1 MRNNFLY
8 NKDFNGLVDKMRK
21 DGVGAILQDITE
33 FYMDHYSLPTDCS
46 REPEDG
52 VEEDDDDN
60 WDSWVDHR
68 DGWDGLDGEE
78 DENE

>member
-8 NKDFNGLVDKMRK
+8 NKDFNGLVDKMRTK
-21 DGVGAILQDITE
+21 GVGAILQEITE

-52 VEEDDDDN
+52 VDEDDWNTEEDDE
-60 WDSWVDHR
+60 WDYEK
-68 DGWDGLDGEE
+68 EE
-78 DENE
+78 GENE